1 MDFFSNPLR
10 ISNHPSAMKRFIS
23 SVALIFLVILGIQWA
38 RSVSLNAPPQGEDLR
53 IISLAPNLT
62 EILFELG
69 LGDQLVGVTSYCT
82 HPPEALEKEKVGDFI
97 NPNLEKI
104 VSLKPDLV
112 VSEHWPSSKT
122 VPRLREFGLQV
133 TEVISPRSFEEI
145 YQVIREIGETVNRS
159 QGAEGLIHKMKERLE
174 AIEAK
179 ASTLAPSPSVYVE
192 IDLPSWT
199 IGKQSFITEA
209 LRLCGAHSLFED
221 VDKRSFQASKE
232 MIVDRNPDFILA
244 YAVDAPAIS
253 HRPGWADIKAVKN
266 GRIIDDLE
274 RSLFSHGNHRLIE
287 GMEQLQAR
295 ILAMMETS

>member
-1 MDFFSNPLR
+1 MTSSQAVR
-10 ISNHPSAMKRFIS
+10 VSATKKFLGS
-23 SVALIFLVILGIQWA
+23 AALIFLVILGIQWA
-38 RSVSLNAPPQGEDLR
+38 RSASLDEPPRGDGLR

-69 LGDQLVGVTSYCT
+69 LGDQIVGVTNYCT
-82 HPPEALEKEKVGDFI
+82 YPPEALEKEKVGGFT

-112 VSEHWPSSKT
+112 ISEHWPSSKT

-145 YQVIREIGETVNRS
+145 YQVIRGVGETVNRS
-159 QGAEGLIHKMKERLE
+159 PGAEELIHQMKKRLE

-179 ASTLAPSPSVYVE
+179 ASRLAHSPTIYVE

-199 IGKQSFITEA
+199 IGQQSFITEA
-209 LRLCGAHSLFED
+209 LRLCGAQNLFED

-244 YAVDAPAIS
+244 YTVAAPAIS
-253 HRPGWADIKAVKN
+253 HRPGWGGIKAVQN

-274 RSLFSHGNHRLIE
+274 RSLLSHGNHRLIE

-295 ILAMMETS
+295 ILDMMETP

>member
-1 MDFFSNPLR
+1 
-10 ISNHPSAMKRFIS
+10 MKRFIGIA
-23 SVALIFLVILGIQWA
+23 ALIFLVILGIQWT
-38 RSVSLNAPPQGEDLR
+38 RSVSLDEPYQGDDLR

-69 LGDQLVGVTSYCT
+69 LGDQIVGVTNYCT
-82 HPPEALEKEKVGDFI
+82 YPPEALEKEKVGGFI

-104 VSLKPDLV
+104 VSLEPNLV
-112 VSEHWPSSKT
+112 ISEHWPSSKT

-145 YQVIREIGETVNRS
+145 YQVIRGVGQAVNRS
-159 QGAEGLIHKMKERLE
+159 QGAEELIDQMKVRLE
-174 AIEAK
+174 VIEAR
-179 ASTLAPSPSVYVE
+179 SSRLGRLPSVYVE

-209 LRLCGAHSLFED
+209 LLLCGARNLFED

-232 MIVDRNPDFILA
+232 TIVDRNPDFILA
-244 YAVDAPAIS
+244 YTVAAPAI
-253 HRPGWADIKAVKN
+253 RQRQGWDGIKAVQED
-266 GRIIDDLE
+266 RIIDDLE
-274 RSLFSHGNHRLIE
+274 RSLLSHGNHRLIE

-295 ILAMMETS
+295 LLEMMEAP

>member
-1 MDFFSNPLR
+1 MASSQTVR
-10 ISNHPSAMKRFIS
+10 ASAMKRFLGS
-23 SVALIFLVILGIQWA
+23 AALIFLVILGLQWA
-38 RSVSLNAPPQGEDLR
+38 RSVPLDEPSQRDGLR

-69 LGDQLVGVTSYCT
+69 LGDQIVGVTNYCT
-82 HPPEALEKEKVGDFI
+82 YPPEALEKEKVGGFI

-112 VSEHWPSSKT
+112 VAEHWPSSKT

-145 YQVIREIGETVNRS
+145 YQVIRGVGETVNRS
-159 QGAEGLIHKMKERLE
+159 QGAEELIHRMKKRLE

-179 ASTLAPSPSVYVE
+179 ASSFDHSPSVYVE

-209 LRLCGAHSLFED
+209 LLLCGAHNLFED
-221 VDKRSFQASKE
+221 IDKRSFQASKE
-232 MIVDRNPDFILA
+232 MIVDRNPDVILA
-244 YAVDAPAIS
+244 YTVAAPAIS
-253 HRPGWADIKAVKN
+253 QRLGWDDIKAVQN

-274 RSLFSHGNHRLIE
+274 RSLLSHGNHRLIE

-295 ILAMMETS
+295 ILDMMETP